1 MSNRL
6 TVLEEMNHVLDSWD
20 NQAESGADIIQQMKP
35 LIEGLKGLP
44 NDPYT
49 VEEDQLL
56 KDIYKKETR
65 LVSVMEVARE
75 EIAQELIGL
84 NKNKT
89 AAQHYV
95 YSKQT
100 PIFVNQEL

>member
-6 TVLEEMNHVLDSWD
+6 TILEEMNHLLDSWD
-20 NQAESGADIIQQMKP
+20 NTAESAAEIVQKMKP
-35 LIEGLKGLP
+35 LIEGLKGLS

-49 VEEDQLL
+49 GEEDQLL

-89 AAQHYV
+89 VVQHYV
-95 YSKQT
+95 YPKKT
-100 PIFVNQEL
+100 PTFVNQEL

>member
-20 NQAESGADIIQQMKP
+20 NQAESGADIIQKMKP

-49 VEEDQLL
+49 EEENQLL

-65 LVSVMEVARE
+65 LGSVMEVARE

-100 PIFVNQEL
+100 PTFVNQEL

>member
-20 NQAESGADIIQQMKP
+20 NQAESGAEIVQKMKP

-49 VEEDQLL
+49 GEEDRLL

-89 AAQHYV
+89 VVKNYV
-95 YSKQT
+95 YPKKT
-100 PIFVNQEL
+100 PTFVNQEL

>member
-6 TVLEEMNHVLDSWD
+6 TILEEMNHLLNSWD
-20 NQAESGADIIQQMKP
+20 NQAESGAGIVQKMKP
-35 LIEGLKGLP
+35 LIEGLQALP
-44 NDPYT
+44 SDPYT

-89 AAQHYV
+89 VVQHYV
-95 YSKQT
+95 YPKQT
-100 PIFVNQEL
+100 PTFVNQEL

>member
-20 NQAESGADIIQQMKP
+20 NTAESGADIIQKMKP
-35 LIEGLKGLP
+35 LIEGLQALP

-100 PIFVNQEL
+100 PTFVNQEL